1 MPRLKRASLK
11 QKLFAKKYV
20 DTMGNAQQAAL
31 EVYDVKSKVNAGSV
45 GKQNLLKPQV
55 QEEIKKILIRKG
67 INLDDMTLDLKDA
80 IKLNLSEGKPSMAV
94 GADLLK
100 FAYKLHDVIPG
111 NKSLNLNYSK
121 KEIINKDYDEIKN
134 ELVKLNEMTKKLIDD
149 TP

>member
-1 MPRLKRASLK
+1 MRITLK

-31 EVYDVKSKVNAGSV
+31 EVYDVKKRSTAGNI
-45 GKQNLLKPQV
+45 GHENLKKPLV
-55 QEEIKKILIRKG
+55 QEEIKKILVRKG
-67 INLDDMTLDLKDA
+67 IDLDDMTQDLHDA
-80 IKLNLSEGKPSMAV
+80 IKTNLADGKPSMAV

-111 NKSLNLNYSK
+111 TKNLNLNYSK
-121 KEIINKDYDEIKN
+121 KEIISNKSYDEIKA
-134 ELVKLNEMTKKLIDD
+134 ELEKLNKLTQKLIEN